1 MRLVL
6 RDVMGETDYNE
17 LRDLMHELKNTLQ
30 SHIEQEKEFRP
41 KVEELVTILER
52 SKGVVTFLKVI
63 TYIGAP
69 VILFFGWVKDHVKL

>member
-1 MRLVL
+1 MRSVL

-52 SKGVVTFLKVI
+52 SKGVVTFIKILA
-63 TYIGAP
+63 YIGAP
-69 VILFFGWVKDHVKL
+69 VALFLGWFKDHVKL